1 MMSDEAAR
9 SETEEEKLA
18 REVKEKERELLE
30 IQLRNAKAEEE
41 ERRLKK
47 LKQQNLREQRP
58 GIGWLIGWGI
68 AWFFILGVLVLLIG
82 IFALPIPFL
91 LVWWAHKRMT
101 QGE

>member
-1 MMSDEAAR
+1 MSDEAAR
-9 SETEEEKLA
+9 AETEEEKLE

-58 GIGWLIGWGI
+58 GIGWLIGWGVV
-68 AWFFILGVLVLLIG
+68 WFLGLSVLVLLIG
-82 IFALPIPFL
+82 PLVLVVAGFL
-91 LVWWAHKRMT
+91 IWWAIKRMT

>member
-82 IFALPIPFL
+82 PLVLVVAGFL
-91 LVWWAHKRMT
+91 IWWAIKRMN

>member
-1 MMSDEAAR
+1 MSDESAKD
-9 SETEEEKLA
+9 ETDEEKLE

-47 LKQQNLREQRP
+47 LKQQNLKEQRP
-58 GIGWLIGWGI
+58 GIGWLIGWGVV
-68 AWFFILGVLVLLIG
+68 WFFGLSVLVLLIG
-82 IFALPIPFL
+82 PLVLVVAGFL
-91 LVWWAHKRMT
+91 IWWAIKRMN